1 LLFNGK
7 LSRGI
12 SNVIYTIMRKASDI
26 PRQDIFSHYIT
37 SGLSVGFGGSAG
49 LEAPIVITGAA
60 IGSNL
65 AKELKFNYRIRTIL
79 LASGSAAGISAI
91 FNSPIAGV
99 IFAAEVLLP
108 EFSIPSFI
116 PLLIASA
123 SAAVVSKFLYSGQ
136 IFYLIT
142 EGWVLKA
149 VPFYILLGILCG
161 IISLYN
167 IKATFFIEE
176 YFEKLGKRY
185 LKIII
190 GGVLLCLM
198 IFILPPLYGEG
209 YLSVKNLLAGQYDKI
224 LPGYLPINFIDKN
237 FLLIIVAVVIIITKV
252 LATSLTT
259 SSGGNGG
266 IIAPS
271 LFTGAFTGF
280 SLAHLMGYLN
290 IVQLSH
296 SNFIVVGM
304 AGVLSGILHA
314 PLTGIFLIAEI
325 TGGYTLIVPLMI
337 VTALSYFISR
347 YFHPESIYT
356 APLIKRG
363 VKFRSEKEKYFIQQM
378 TVRDII
384 EKDFVTI
391 KPNVTLR
398 EIVDKIIHSK
408 RNLFPVVNENE
419 KLLGVITLDDVREV
433 MLNTDLYDVILAY
446 EIMNTNFHSIDIDAD
461 LVNALEKFE
470 SKSVWNLAVTD
481 KGKYRGFISKSNI
494 FNKYLS
500 SWAKQQA
507 EEL

>member
-1 LLFNGK
+1 
-7 LSRGI
+7 
-12 SNVIYTIMRKASDI
+12 
-26 PRQDIFSHYIT
+26 
-37 SGLSVGFGGSAG
+37 
-49 LEAPIVITGAA
+49 
-60 IGSNL
+60 
-65 AKELKFNYRIRTIL
+65 
-79 LASGSAAGISAI
+79 
-91 FNSPIAGV
+91 
-99 IFAAEVLLP
+99 
-108 EFSIPSFI
+108 
-116 PLLIASA
+116 
-123 SAAVVSKFLYSGQ
+123 
-136 IFYLIT
+136 
-142 EGWVLKA
+142 
-149 VPFYILLGILCG
+149 
-161 IISLYN
+161 
-167 IKATFFIEE
+167 
-176 YFEKLGKRY
+176 
-185 LKIII
+185 
-190 GGVLLCLM
+190 M